1 MRIFITK
8 IFLIALLTSL
18 SAGEAF
24 AQTRVVL
31 ANGIGKSELS
41 VDELKNVFKPKF
53 NKWPNGVA
61 VVIVLPG
68 QASALKE
75 GVASDIYN
83 STFSGVQKYWL
94 SLVFQGRFDAPYFFD
109 SDEEVIRFVS
119 KTKGAIGFVS
129 ADAQAPESL
138 IIRIRPNP

>member
-1 MRIFITK
+1 MRIFIIN

-18 SAGEAF
+18 SAGEVF
-24 AQTRVVL
+24 AQSRVVL

-68 QASALKE
+68 QASTLKD

-109 SDEEVIRFVS
+109 TDEEVIRFVS

-129 ADAQAPESL
+129 ATAQAPESL